1 MLDLKVSD
9 VFFTDSL
16 IAQSLG
22 LVQVGAVSLMA
33 VRLSSFLI
41 LINKIYIPSNSRGCA
56 LLKKSS
62 IDSVSRQI
70 KGEGWQPRLLC
81 LCALGQ
87 GWEVL
92 AWEKQ
97 TCC

>member
-1 MLDLKVSD
+1 MSD

-41 LINKIYIPSNSRGCA
+41 LINFTYPQIPGA
-56 LLKKSS
+56 VLYQKS
-62 IDSVSRQI
+62 Q
-70 KGEGWQPRLLC
+70 
-81 LCALGQ
+81 
-87 GWEVL
+87 VL
-92 AWEKQ
+92 TQCQDK
-97 TCC
+97 

>member
-1 MLDLKVSD
+1 MSD

-41 LINKIYIPSNSRGCA
+41 LINFTYPQIPGA
-56 LLKKSS
+56 
-62 IDSVSRQI
+62 
-70 KGEGWQPRLLC
+70 
-81 LCALGQ
+81 
-87 GWEVL
+87 VL
-92 AWEKQ
+92 Y
-97 TCC
+97 